1 MAKIDKKKF
10 RVNERIRA
18 PKVRVVNSD
27 GKQLGIMSREEALR
41 LAQDQGLDLVEVAP
55 QADPPVCRI
64 MDYGQFLYQQAKK
77 AKEARKKQ
85 TVVEVKEIKVRPK
98 TDVHDLETK
107 IRHIKR
113 FLKDKNKV
121 KVRVFFRG
129 REITKPELG
138 MEVLKKILA
147 AVETEAQVEM
157 KPRMEGRQMIMVLAP
172 KKS

>member
-1 MAKIDKKKF
+1 VAKIDKRKF
-10 RVNERIRA
+10 RVNEKIRA
-18 PKVRVVNSD
+18 PRVRLVDAS
-27 GKQLGIMSREEALR
+27 GKQVGIVSRDEALR
-41 LAQDQGLDLVEVAP
+41 MAQDQGLDLVEVAP

-147 AVETEAQVEM
+147 EVEGEAQVEM

>member
-1 MAKIDKKKF
+1 MAKIEKKKF
-10 RVNERIRA
+10 RVSEKIGA
-18 PKVRVVNSD
+18 PKVRVVDAS
-27 GKQLGIMSREEALR
+27 GKQLGILSREEALQ
-41 LAQDQGLDLVEVAP
+41 LAREQGLDLVEVAP

-77 AKEARKKQ
+77 AREARKKQ

-113 FLKDKNKV
+113 FLKDRNKV

-138 MEVLKKILA
+138 LEVLNKILA
-147 AVETEAQVEM
+147 AVEEEAQVEM

>member
-1 MAKIDKKKF
+1 VAKIDKKKF

-18 PKVRVVNSD
+18 PRVRLVDAD
-27 GKQLGIMSREEALR
+27 GKQVGIVSRDEALAMAR
-41 LAQDQGLDLVEVAP
+41 EQGLDLVEVAP

-77 AKEARKKQ
+77 LKEARKKQ
-85 TVVEVKEIKVRPK
+85 TTVEVKEIKVRPK

-113 FLKDKNKV
+113 FLGDRNKV
-121 KVRVFFRG
+121 KIRVFFRG

-138 MEVLKKILA
+138 REVLKKILE
-147 AVETEAQVEM
+147 AVEDEAQVEM
-157 KPRMEGRQMIMVLAP
+157 QPRMEGRQMIMILAP

>member
-1 MAKIDKKKF
+1 VAKIDKKKF

-18 PKVRVVNSD
+18 PKVRVVDSD
-27 GKQLGIMSREEALR
+27 GKQLGILSRHEALR

-85 TVVEVKEIKVRPK
+85 TIVEVKEIKVRPK

-138 MEVLKKILA
+138 MEVLKKILS
-147 AVETEAQVEM
+147 AVEEEAQVEM

-172 KKS
+172 KRS

>member
-1 MAKIDKKKF
+1 VAKIDKKKF

>member
-1 MAKIDKKKF
+1 VAKVDKKKF

-18 PKVRVVNSD
+18 PKVRLIDAD
-27 GKQLGIMSREEALR
+27 GQQVGIVSRDQALSR
-41 LAQDQGLDLVEVAP
+41 AREQGLDLVEVAP

-77 AKEARKKQ
+77 LKEARKKQ
-85 TVVEVKEIKVRPK
+85 VTVEVKEIKVRPK

-113 FLKDKNKV
+113 FLGDKNKV
-121 KVRVFFRG
+121 KIRVFFRG

-138 MEVLKKILA
+138 KEVLEKILQ
-147 AVETEAQVEM
+147 AVEDVAQVEM
-157 KPRMEGRQMIMVLAP
+157 RPRMEGRQMIMILAP
-172 KKS
+172 KK

>member
-1 MAKIDKKKF
+1 MAKVDKKKF

-18 PKVRVVNSD
+18 PKVRLIDAD
-27 GKQLGIMSREEALR
+27 GQQVGIVSRDQALSR
-41 LAQDQGLDLVEVAP
+41 AREQGLDLVEVAP

-77 AKEARKKQ
+77 LKEARKKQ
-85 TVVEVKEIKVRPK
+85 VTVEVKEIKVRPK

-113 FLKDKNKV
+113 FLGDKNKV
-121 KVRVFFRG
+121 KIRVFFRG

-138 MEVLKKILA
+138 KEVLEKILQ
-147 AVETEAQVEM
+147 AVEDVAQVEM
-157 KPRMEGRQMIMVLAP
+157 RPRMEGRQMIMILAP
-172 KKS
+172 KK

>member
-1 MAKIDKKKF
+1 MAKIDKRKF
-10 RVNERIRA
+10 RVNEKIRA
-18 PKVRVVNSD
+18 PRVRLVDAD
-27 GKQLGIMSREEALR
+27 GKQLGIVSREEALR
-41 LAQDQGLDLVEVAP
+41 RAQDQGLDLVEVAP

-98 TDVHDLETK
+98 TDIHDLETK

-138 MEVLKKILA
+138 KEVLNKILA
-147 AVETEAQVEM
+147 AVEEQAQVEM
-157 KPRMEGRQMIMVLAP
+157 KPRMEGRQMIMILAP

>member
-1 MAKIDKKKF
+1 MAKVDKKKF
-10 RVNERIRA
+10 RVNEKIRA
-18 PKVRVVNSD
+18 PRVRLVDAD
-27 GKQLGIMSREEALR
+27 GKQVGVVSREEALR
-41 LAQDQGLDLVEVAP
+41 RAQEQGLDLVEVAP

-98 TDVHDLETK
+98 TDTHDLETK

-113 FLKDKNKV
+113 FLKDRNKV

-138 MEVLKKILA
+138 LEVLNKILS
-147 AVETEAQVEM
+147 AVEAEAQVEM
-157 KPRMEGRQMIMVLAP
+157 KPRMEGRQMIMILAP

>member
-1 MAKIDKKKF
+1 MAKVDKKKY

-18 PKVRVVNSD
+18 PKVRLIDAD
-27 GKQLGIMSREEALR
+27 GKQVGIVSREEALR
-41 LAQDQGLDLVEVAP
+41 LAEEQGLDLVEIAP

-77 AKEARKKQ
+77 AKEAKKKQ
-85 TVVEVKEIKVRPK
+85 AVVEVKEIKVRPK
-98 TDVHDLETK
+98 TDTHDLETK

-121 KVRVFFRG
+121 KIRVFFRG

-138 MEVLKKILA
+138 MEVLKKILE
-147 AVETEAQVEM
+147 AVENEAQVEM
-157 KPRMEGRQMIMVLAP
+157 KPRMEGRQMIMILGP
-172 KKS
+172 KKN

>member
-1 MAKIDKKKF
+1 MAKIDKRKF
-10 RVNERIRA
+10 RVNEKIRA
-18 PKVRVVNSD
+18 PRVRLVDAN
-27 GKQLGIMSREEALR
+27 GKQLGIVSREEALR

-85 TVVEVKEIKVRPK
+85 AVVEVKEIKVRPK

-138 MEVLKKILA
+138 QEVLNKILA
-147 AVETEAQVEM
+147 AVEEEAQVEM
-157 KPRMEGRQMIMVLAP
+157 KPRMEGRQMIMILAP

>member
-1 MAKIDKKKF
+1 MAKVDKKF
-10 RVNERIRA
+10 RVNEKIRA
-18 PKVRVVNSD
+18 PRVRLVDAD
-27 GKQLGIMSREEALR
+27 GKQVGVVSREEALR
-41 LAQDQGLDLVEVAP
+41 RAQEQGLDLVEVAP

-98 TDVHDLETK
+98 TDTHDLETK

-113 FLKDKNKV
+113 FLKERNKV

-138 MEVLKKILA
+138 LEVLNKILS
-147 AVETEAQVEM
+147 AVEGEAQVEM
-157 KPRMEGRQMIMVLAP
+157 KPRMEGRQMIMILAP

>member
-18 PKVRVVNSD
+18 PKVRVVDSD
-27 GKQLGIMSREEALR
+27 GKQLGILSRHEALR

-85 TVVEVKEIKVRPK
+85 TIVEVKEIKVRPK

-138 MEVLKKILA
+138 MEVLKKILS
-147 AVETEAQVEM
+147 AVEEEAQVEM

-172 KKS
+172 KRS

>member
-1 MAKIDKKKF
+1 VAKIDKKKF

-18 PKVRVVNSD
+18 PRVRLVDAD
-27 GKQLGIMSREEALR
+27 GKQLGIVSRDEALAMAR
-41 LAQDQGLDLVEVAP
+41 EQGLDLVEVAP

-77 AKEARKKQ
+77 LKEARKKQ
-85 TVVEVKEIKVRPK
+85 TTVEVKEIKVRPK

-113 FLKDKNKV
+113 FLGDRNKV
-121 KVRVFFRG
+121 KIRVFFRG

-138 MEVLKKILA
+138 REVLKKILE
-147 AVETEAQVEM
+147 AVEDEAQVEM
-157 KPRMEGRQMIMVLAP
+157 QPRMEGRQMIMILAP

>member
-18 PKVRVVNSD
+18 RMVRLVDAD
-27 GKQLGIMSREEALR
+27 GKQLGVVPLNEALAR
-41 LAQDQGLDLVEVAP
+41 AQEQGLDLVEVAP

-85 TVVEVKEIKVRPK
+85 VTIEVKEIKVRPK
-98 TDVHDLETK
+98 TEAHDLETK

-113 FLKDKNKV
+113 FLTAKNKV
-121 KVRVFFRG
+121 KIRVFFRG

-138 MEVLKKILA
+138 HEVLNKILA
-147 AVETEAQVEM
+147 AVEDLAQVEM
-157 KPRMEGRQMIMVLAP
+157 KPRMEGRQMIMILAP
-172 KKS
+172 KK

>member
-10 RVNERIRA
+10 RVNERIKA
-18 PKVRVVNSD
+18 NTVRLIDAD
-27 GKQLGIMSREEALR
+27 GKQVGIVSLQEALAR
-41 LAQDQGLDLVEVAP
+41 AQDQGLDLVEVAP

-85 TVVEVKEIKVRPK
+85 ATVEVKEIKVRPK
-98 TDVHDLETK
+98 TEAHDLETK

-113 FLKDKNKV
+113 FLNQKNKV
-121 KVRVFFRG
+121 KIRVFFRG

-138 MEVLKKILA
+138 QEVLKKILA
-147 AVETEAQVEM
+147 AVEDQAQVEM
-157 KPRMEGRQMIMVLAP
+157 KPRMEGRQMIMILAP
-172 KKS
+172 KK

>member
-1 MAKIDKKKF
+1 MAKIDKRKF

-18 PKVRVVNSD
+18 PKVRLIDAD
-27 GKQLGIMSREEALR
+27 GKQVGIVSREEALS
-41 LAQDQGLDLVEVAP
+41 LARDQGLDLVEVAP

-77 AKEARKKQ
+77 MKEARKKQ
-85 TVVEVKEIKVRPK
+85 TTVEVKEIKVRPK

-113 FLKDKNKV
+113 FLGDRNKV
-121 KVRVFFRG
+121 KIRVFFRG

-138 MEVLKKILA
+138 MEVLKKILE
-147 AVETEAQVEM
+147 AVQEEAQVEM
-157 KPRMEGRQMIMVLAP
+157 QPRMEGRQMIMILAP

>member
-18 PKVRVVNSD
+18 PRVRLVDAD
-27 GKQLGIMSREEALR
+27 GKQLGIVSRDEALAMAR
-41 LAQDQGLDLVEVAP
+41 EQGLDLVEVAP

-77 AKEARKKQ
+77 LKEARKKQ
-85 TVVEVKEIKVRPK
+85 TTVEVKEIKVRPK

-113 FLKDKNKV
+113 FLGDRNKV
-121 KVRVFFRG
+121 KIRVFFRG

-138 MEVLKKILA
+138 REVLKKILE
-147 AVETEAQVEM
+147 AVEDEAQVEM
-157 KPRMEGRQMIMVLAP
+157 QPRMEGRQMIMILAP

>member
-18 PKVRVVNSD
+18 PRVRLIDAD
-27 GKQLGIMSREEALR
+27 GKQVGIVSRDEALA
-41 LAQDQGLDLVEVAP
+41 LAREQGLDLVEVAP

-77 AKEARKKQ
+77 LKEARKKQ
-85 TVVEVKEIKVRPK
+85 TTVEVKEIKVRPK

-113 FLKDKNKV
+113 FLGDRNKV
-121 KVRVFFRG
+121 KIRVFFRG

-138 MEVLKKILA
+138 MEVLKKILE
-147 AVETEAQVEM
+147 AVQEEAQVEM
-157 KPRMEGRQMIMVLAP
+157 QPRMEGRQMIMILAP

>member
-18 PKVRVVNSD
+18 PRVRLVDAD
-27 GKQLGIMSREEALR
+27 GKQVGIVSRDEALAMAR
-41 LAQDQGLDLVEVAP
+41 EQGLDLVEVAP

-77 AKEARKKQ
+77 LKEARKKQ
-85 TVVEVKEIKVRPK
+85 TTVEVKEIKVRPK

-113 FLKDKNKV
+113 FLGDRNKV
-121 KVRVFFRG
+121 KIRVFFRG

-138 MEVLKKILA
+138 REVLKKILE
-147 AVETEAQVEM
+147 AVEDEAQVEM
-157 KPRMEGRQMIMVLAP
+157 QPRMEGRQMIMILAP

>member
-1 MAKIDKKKF
+1 VAKIDKKKF

-18 PKVRVVNSD
+18 PRVRLIDAD
-27 GKQLGIMSREEALR
+27 GKQVGIVSRDEALA
-41 LAQDQGLDLVEVAP
+41 LAREQGLDLVEVAP

-77 AKEARKKQ
+77 LKEARKKQ
-85 TVVEVKEIKVRPK
+85 TTVEVKEIKVRPK

-113 FLKDKNKV
+113 FLGDRNKV
-121 KVRVFFRG
+121 KIRVFFRG

-138 MEVLKKILA
+138 MEVLKKILE
-147 AVETEAQVEM
+147 AVQEEAQVEM
-157 KPRMEGRQMIMVLAP
+157 QPRMEGRQMIMILAP

>member
-10 RVNERIRA
+10 RVNERIKA
-18 PKVRVVNSD
+18 HTVRLIDAD
-27 GKQLGIMSREEALR
+27 GKQVGIVSLKEALAR
-41 LAQDQGLDLVEVAP
+41 AQDQGLDLVEVAP

-85 TVVEVKEIKVRPK
+85 ATVEVKEIKVRPK
-98 TDVHDLETK
+98 TEAHDLETK

-113 FLKDKNKV
+113 FLNQKNKV
-121 KVRVFFRG
+121 KIRVFFRG

-138 MEVLKKILA
+138 QEVLKKILA
-147 AVETEAQVEM
+147 AVEDLAQVEM
-157 KPRMEGRQMIMVLAP
+157 RPRMEGRQMIMILAP
-172 KKS
+172 KK

>member
-1 MAKIDKKKF
+1 VSKIDKKKY

-18 PKVRVVNSD
+18 PRVRLIDAS
-27 GKQLGIMSREEALR
+27 GKQVGIVSREEALR
-41 LAQDQGLDLVEVAP
+41 LAEEQGLDLVEIAP

-77 AKEARKKQ
+77 AKEAKKKQ
-85 TVVEVKEIKVRPK
+85 AVVEVKEIKVRPK

-121 KVRVFFRG
+121 KIRVFFRG

-138 MEVLKKILA
+138 MEVLKKILQ
-147 AVETEAQVEM
+147 AVEEEAQVEM
-157 KPRMEGRQMIMVLAP
+157 KPKMEGRQMIMVLGP
-172 KKS
+172 KKT

>member
-18 PKVRVVNSD
+18 PKVRVVDSD
-27 GKQLGIMSREEALR
+27 GKQLGIMSREEALG

-138 MEVLKKILA
+138 LEVLKKILA
-147 AVETEAQVEM
+147 AVEGEAQVEM

>member
-10 RVNERIRA
+10 RVNERIKA
-18 PKVRVVNSD
+18 NTVRLIDAD
-27 GKQLGIMSREEALR
+27 GKQVGIVSLQEALAR
-41 LAQDQGLDLVEVAP
+41 AQDQGLDLVEVAP

-85 TVVEVKEIKVRPK
+85 ATVEVKEIKVRPK
-98 TDVHDLETK
+98 TEAHDLETK

-113 FLKDKNKV
+113 FLNQKNKV
-121 KVRVFFRG
+121 KIRVFFRG

-138 MEVLKKILA
+138 QEVLRKILA
-147 AVETEAQVEM
+147 AVEDQAQVEM
-157 KPRMEGRQMIMVLAP
+157 KPRMEGRQMIMILAP
-172 KKS
+172 KK

>member
-1 MAKIDKKKF
+1 MSKIDKKKY

-18 PKVRVVNSD
+18 PRVRLIDAS
-27 GKQLGIMSREEALR
+27 GKQVGIVSREEALR
-41 LAQDQGLDLVEVAP
+41 LAEEQGLDLVEIAP

-77 AKEARKKQ
+77 AKEAKKKQ
-85 TVVEVKEIKVRPK
+85 AVVEVKEIKVRPK

-121 KVRVFFRG
+121 KIRVFFRG

-138 MEVLKKILA
+138 MEVLKKILQ
-147 AVETEAQVEM
+147 AVEEEAQVEM
-157 KPRMEGRQMIMVLAP
+157 KPKMEGRQMIMVLGP
-172 KKS
+172 KKT

>member
-1 MAKIDKKKF
+1 MAKVDKKKF
-10 RVNERIRA
+10 RVNEKIRA
-18 PKVRVVNSD
+18 PRVRLVDAD
-27 GKQLGIMSREEALR
+27 GKQVGVVSREEALR
-41 LAQDQGLDLVEVAP
+41 RAQEQGLDLVEVAP

-98 TDVHDLETK
+98 TDTHDLETK

-113 FLKDKNKV
+113 FLKERNKV

-138 MEVLKKILA
+138 LEVLNKILS
-147 AVETEAQVEM
+147 AVEGEAQVEM
-157 KPRMEGRQMIMVLAP
+157 KPRMEGRQMIMILAP

>member
-1 MAKIDKKKF
+1 MAKIDKRKF
-10 RVNERIRA
+10 RVNEKIRA
-18 PKVRVVNSD
+18 PRVRLVDAS
-27 GKQLGIMSREEALR
+27 GKQVGIVSRDEALR
-41 LAQDQGLDLVEVAP
+41 MAQDQGLDLVEVAP

-147 AVETEAQVEM
+147 EVEGEAQVEM